1 MQNRKQFVS
10 YDSTCSDLGE
20 IKHGVPQGSILGPI
34 LFLIYINDLP
44 SASEFFKF
52 IMYADDTTLH
62 CCIDSINSTDR
73 DRIINHELDNVN
85 NWLVSNKLLLNVKK
99 TKYMVFH
106 KHINTISDL
115 NIKINN
121 SPISRVETFNF
132 LGLHLNSSLTWNTHV
147 QEI

>member
-1 MQNRKQFVS
+1 MINPG
-10 YDSTCSDLGE
+10 T
-20 IKHGVPQGSILGPI
+20 HPI
-34 LFLIYINDLP
+34 FNIYINDLP

-62 CCIDSINSTDR
+62 YCIDSINSTDR

-106 KHINTISDL
+106 KHINTVSDL

-121 SPISRVETFNF
+121 SPISRVETFN
-132 LGLHLNSSLTWNTHV
+132 SSLIWNTHV